1 MALEATENAEL
12 SPEEAVIYA
21 MVVTAASDGDMN
33 RCEMRT
39 IGRVVRSFSLF
50 ADFDE
55 EDLVEIAENCG
66 GLMAQDDGLRK
77 VLDAVKRALPPH
89 LYETAYAAAVD
100 VATADETLNLPE
112 LRVMDLMRETL
123 EISDE
128 GAQSIERAARARHM
142 TLDPD
147 TPATP
152 DC

>member
-1 MALEATENAEL
+1 MADASGDPTL
-12 SPEEAVIYA
+12 SPQEAVIYA

-55 EDLVEIAENCG
+55 EDLVEVAEGCG
-66 GLMAQDDGLRK
+66 GLMAQDEGLRK
-77 VLDAVKRALPPH
+77 VLAAIRRALPTH

-100 VATADETLNLPE
+100 VATADESLNLPE
-112 LRVMDLMRETL
+112 LRVLDLMREAL
-123 EISDE
+123 DISDD
-128 GAQSIERAARARHM
+128 GAQAIEHAARARHM
-142 TLDPD
+142 TLDPSK
-147 TPATP
+147 PLVP